1 MVDQEE
7 VVPHYVPD
15 DDMLR
20 SILTE
25 NRTIAV
31 VGLSSRTW
39 RPSFGVAR
47 YMQAHGYR
55 IIPVNPL
62 EQEVLGERAYG
73 SPLDVEEPIGLVD
86 VFRRPELTPDVA
98 RDAVAVGAKALWL
111 QLDIVNDEA
120 RRIAEEAGLDV
131 VMGVCIKVEH
141 QRLGIGAVQGPDER
155 PEVS

>member
-1 MVDQEE
+1 MANPEE
-7 VVPHYVPD
+7 AMPHYVPD
-15 DDMLR
+15 DDKLR

-25 NRTIAV
+25 GRTIAV

-39 RPSFGVAR
+39 RPSFGVAQ
-47 YMQAHGYR
+47 YMQAYGYR

-62 EQEVLGERAYG
+62 EKEVLGERAYG
-73 SPLDVEEPIGLVD
+73 SLLEVEDPIDMVD
-86 VFRRPELTPDVA
+86 VFRRAELTPDVA

-120 RRIAEEAGLDV
+120 RRIAEAAGLDV
-131 VMGVCIKVEH
+131 VMGVCLKVEH
-141 QRLGIGAVQGPDER
+141 QRLAIGAVQGRDER